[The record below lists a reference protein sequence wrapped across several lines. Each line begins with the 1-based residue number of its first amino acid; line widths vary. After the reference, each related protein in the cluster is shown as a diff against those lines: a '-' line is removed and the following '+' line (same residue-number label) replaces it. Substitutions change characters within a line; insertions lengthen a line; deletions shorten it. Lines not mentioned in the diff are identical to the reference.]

1 MLTLLLVTGLLFS
14 LVSLVLSSWPKYSHV
29 NSITCDRVLFL
40 WFFLHGLSI
49 HMLTLLLVTELL
61 FSLVSLVLSSWPKY
75 SHVNSITCDRVVVFS
90 CFSGSV
96 LMA

>member
-1 MLTLLLVTGLLFS
+1 VTGLLFS

-29 NSITCDRVLFL
+29 NSITCDRV
-40 WFFLHGLSI
+40 
-49 HMLTLLLVTELL
+49 V
-61 FSLVSLVLSSWPKY
+61 VSVVYLVLSSWPKY
-75 SHVNSITCDRVVVFS
+75 SHVNSITCDRVVVFC